1 MFYLGGSDFPE
12 TADGLAK
19 AVAAGLAQMLE
30 LPARPPVNLAGA
42 FPAIDRADV
51 NLTGAVARI
60 DKLPPP
66 PKGVKSIKPA
76 ASARQLQIIGQPVR
90 IETAAVELSLTAQ
103 AAQFDY
109 GRDLTGRPMLLLADA
124 KEGKLSVQ
132 IRNSDIQQLVLAAAT
147 KAAAAQGVQVQ
158 EAKLNLSQTAERSIG
173 IEARVKAKKMFMSA
187 VILVRGQ
194 LNIDPTLIARLSNLS
209 CTGEGVMGSMACG
222 LIQPHLNEL
231 QNRDLPLTAL
241 SLGDIRL
248 RDLKLGVTDKVSVS
262 AEFGS

>member
-1 MFYLGGSDFPE
+1 MFYLGGADFPE

-30 LPARPPVNLAGA
+30 LPARPPVKFEGA

-60 DKLPPP
+60 DKMPAP
-66 PKGVKSIKPA
+66 PKGVKSVKPA
-76 ASARQLQIIGQPVR
+76 ASAGQLNISGQPVKL
-90 IETAAVELSLTAQ
+90 ETAAVELSLTAQ
-103 AAQFDY
+103 AARFDY
-109 GRDLTGRPMLLLADA
+109 GRDSGGRPMLLLADA
-124 KEGKLSVQ
+124 KDGRLSVQ

-194 LNIDPTLIARLSNLS
+194 LNIDATMIARLTNLS
-209 CTGEGVMGSMACG
+209 CSGEGVMGTMACG

-231 QNRDLPLTAL
+231 QNRELPLTAL
-241 SLGDIRL
+241 SLGEIRL
-248 RDLKLGVTDKVSVS
+248 RDLKLDVTDKVSVK